1 MYHALP
7 LSSSGSRAGR
17 NPTIRTMTEA
27 PSIQWWRD
35 AVIYQIYP
43 RSFQDTDGDGV
54 GDLAGITSRLDYM
67 SWLGVDAVWLTPI
80 TTSPD
85 DDFGY
90 DVSDYYSV
98 QPALGDLASLDRLL
112 EAAGRCGIR
121 VILDIVPNHTSDRHP
136 WFVDARGSRQSAY
149 REWYVWADP
158 THDGLLPNNWLSAFG
173 GPAWES
179 DVATGQYYLH
189 QFLPSQPDLNWWN
202 PQVRDEFDRILRFW
216 FDRGV
221 AGFRIDTANKVVK
234 DSLLRDNPRVGPM
247 DHPMQ
252 RRLGQRPAW
261 TSSQPEVHEI
271 WRRWRGVCREY
282 EPERMLVGET
292 WLFDLDEV
300 ARYYGADDE
309 LHLNFNFPFMYA
321 DFTAEALRGVVE
333 RTEAAL
339 GASRW
344 PVWTASNHDVSRF
357 PSRWCGGD
365 PRRIRMGL
373 MVLLTLRGTPF
384 LYYGDELGM
393 TDVAVPNDS
402 TADPLSRRM
411 PGQHRGRDPERTPML
426 WRPGPGGGFT
436 AADVEPWLPLGASPV
451 NVEQQRRDPASA
463 LRFCRDL
470 IKLRRDSSDLRRGDY
485 TRLDAPDGVWAYR
498 RGTGTV
504 IALNFRDEE
513 VGVHGVRGRVLIAT
527 ERAHDGTDVAGVLR
541 LGPAEAVVMIS
552 PQH

>member
-1 MYHALP
+1 
-7 LSSSGSRAGR
+7 
-17 NPTIRTMTEA
+17 MTEA
-27 PSIQWWRD
+27 PVNQWWRD
-35 AVIYQIYP
+35 AVVYQIYP

-54 GDLAGITSRLDYM
+54 GDLAGVTNSLEYL

-80 TTSPD
+80 TASPD

-98 QPALGDLASLDRLL
+98 QPVLGDLASVDRLL
-112 EAAGRCGIR
+112 EAAGQCGIR

-136 WFVDARGSRQSAY
+136 WFKDARASREAAH
-149 REWYVWADP
+149 RDWYVWAGP
-158 THDGLLPNNWLSAFG
+158 SRDGSLPNNWLSVFG
-173 GPAWES
+173 GPAWEHDS
-179 DVATGQYYLH
+179 ATGEFYLH

-221 AGFRIDTANKVVK
+221 AGFRVDTANKVVK
-234 DSLLRDNPRVGPM
+234 DSLLRDNPPVGPA
-247 DHPMQ
+247 DHALA

-271 WRRWRGVCREY
+271 WRRWRAVCREY

-309 LHLNFNFPFMYA
+309 LHLNFNIPFVDA
-321 DFTAEALRGVVE
+321 DFSAEALRKVVDQ
-333 RTEAAL
+333 TEAAL
-339 GASRW
+339 GRSRW

-365 PRRIRMGL
+365 PRLIRMGL
-373 MVLLTLRGTPF
+373 TVLLTLRGTPF

-393 TDVAVPNDS
+393 TDVAVPDDR

-426 WRPGPGGGFT
+426 WRHGPGAGFT
-436 AADVEPWLPLGASPV
+436 DPDVEPWLPLGNSDIS
-451 NVEQQRRDPASA
+451 VEQQRDDRAST
-463 LRFCRDL
+463 LRLCRDL
-470 IKLRRDSSDLRRGDY
+470 IGLRRESHDLRAGGY
-485 TRLDAPDGVWAYR
+485 VSLDAPDGVWIYR
-498 RGTGTV
+498 RGIGTV
-504 IALNFRDEE
+504 VALNFRDEE
-513 VGVHGVRGRVLIAT
+513 VRVRGVRGRVLIASD
-527 ERAHDGTDVAGVLR
+527 RGHDGSDVTGVLK
-541 LGPAEAVVMIS
+541 LGPAEAVIVIS
-552 PQH
+552 DRR